1 MTVCDICCEY
11 RTAFIICSYCKFQA
25 CEICIKN
32 FIEDR
37 PREPLCMK
45 CGKIWSREFVLQN
58 TTNKK
63 WFLQHIG
70 KYILEQ
76 EKMLLPETQ
85 EEAFLISRIQ
95 ELTQCLKSLPTNKR
109 LKHMYKNAD
118 ARSKAIEEKLDIMR
132 KIKFVIRSTKQ
143 LTITYGG
150 IGFERAPGKGN
161 HYIFKCPSDCR
172 GFVSNDYCCGT
183 CKGLICKKCRV
194 QINKEDSEHICNED
208 DIKSSVLVSSLTKP
222 CPKCM
227 TPILKSGG
235 CDQMFCVVCN
245 TAFSWITGEIETGV
259 IHNPHYYEYLST
271 LTNPIVD
278 IEVIACG
285 DIPDAMTFM
294 NRIMRVT
301 NSEIFIR
308 KLRDLH
314 LITRH
319 IRHAVVPAWQINKV
333 KDNIDI
339 RVEYLLGEIDETTW
353 ESKLLFREK
362 KRMKIKA
369 FHDLIQMVLVILE
382 DFVRRV
388 FSMDISNIEKWHS
401 VSRSTIVEAVYL
413 KKYYCTS
420 LSQICKVYGGA
431 IPLEL
436 LNAFPYF
443 DNE

>member
-11 RTAFIICSYCKFQA
+11 KTAFIICSYCKFQA
-25 CEICIKN
+25 CETCNQK
-32 FIEDR
+32 FIEDKL
-37 PREPLCMK
+37 REPLCMN
-45 CGKIWSREFVLQN
+45 CGNIWSREFVLEN
-58 TTNKK
+58 IIDKK

-76 EKMLLPETQ
+76 EKMLLPKTQ
-85 EEAFLISRIQ
+85 EEASLISRIQ
-95 ELTQCLKSLPTNKR
+95 ELSQCIKSLPTNQR
-109 LKHMYKNAD
+109 LKSMYKNSD
-118 ARSKAIEEKLDIMR
+118 AFLQAIEEKRDILW
-132 KIKFVIRSTKQ
+132 KIKCEIHSAKR

-150 IGFERAPGKGN
+150 IDSDRGSSKRD

-172 GFVSNDYCCGT
+172 GFISNNYICGT
-183 CKGLICKKCRV
+183 CKGLVCKKCRV
-194 QINKEDSEHICNED
+194 QIKEDLEHICNED
-208 DIKSSVLVSSLTKP
+208 DIKSSSLVSSLTKP

-235 CDQMFCVVCN
+235 CDQMFCVLCH
-245 TAFSWITGEIETGV
+245 TAFSWTTGKIEVGV

-271 LTNPIVD
+271 LTTPVVD
-278 IEVIACG
+278 IEVLACG
-285 DIPDAMTFM
+285 DIPDAMTYI
-294 NRIMRVT
+294 NRITTAT
-301 NSEIFIR
+301 NSEIFIK

-314 LITRH
+314 LIARH
-319 IRHAVVPAWQINKV
+319 IRHAIVPSWQINKV

-339 RVEYLLGEIDETTW
+339 RVQYLLGEIDETTW

-382 DFVRRV
+382 DFVRQV
-388 FSMDISNIEKWHS
+388 FSFDIFNIEKWHS
-401 VSRSTIVEAVYL
+401 LSSSIILEAVYL

-420 LSQICKVYGGA
+420 LSQICKVHGGT

-436 LNAFPYF
+436 SNAFPYS
-443 DNE
+443 DE

>member
-1 MTVCDICCEY
+1 MTECDICCEY
-11 RTAFIICSYCKFQA
+11 KTAFMVCSYCKFQA
-25 CEICIKN
+25 CETCVQK
-32 FIEDR
+32 FIEDK

-58 TTNKK
+58 TTDKK
-63 WFLQHIG
+63 WFFQHIG

-85 EEAFLISRIQ
+85 EEASLISRIQ
-95 ELTQCLKSLPTNKR
+95 ELSQCIKSLPTNSR
-109 LKHMYKNAD
+109 LKHMYKNLD
-118 ARSKAIEEKLDIMR
+118 LNKALEEKRDITW
-132 KIKFVIRSTKQ
+132 KIKFDIQSTKAM
-143 LTITYGG
+143 TITYGG
-150 IGFERAPGKGN
+150 IGLDRARSKDN

-183 CKGLICKKCRV
+183 CKCLVCKKCRV
-194 QINKEDSEHICNED
+194 QIKEENLEHICNED
-208 DIKSSVLVSSLTKP
+208 DIKSSALVSSLTKP

-235 CDQMFCVVCN
+235 CDQMFCVVCY
-245 TAFSWITGEIETGV
+245 TAFSWTTGEIEVGV

-271 LTNPIVD
+271 LTMPMVD
-278 IEVIACG
+278 IEVLACG

-294 NRIMRVT
+294 NRIT
-301 NSEIFIR
+301 KITCSDIFIR

-314 LITRH
+314 IIARH
-319 IRHAVVPAWQINKV
+319 MRHAVVPAWQINKV

-339 RVEYLLGEIDETTW
+339 RVQYLLGEIDETTW

-388 FSMDISNIEKWHS
+388 FSLDIFNIEKWHS
-401 VSRSTIVEAVYL
+401 VSSSTIVEVVYL
-413 KKYYCTS
+413 KKYYSGS
-420 LSQICKVYGGA
+420 LSQICKVHGGV

-436 LNAFPYF
+436 SNAFPYS
-443 DNE
+443 EE

>member
-1 MTVCDICCEY
+1 MTDCDICCEY
-11 RTAFIICSYCKFQA
+11 KTTFIICSYCKTQA
-25 CEICIKN
+25 CETCIQK

-45 CGKIWSREFVLQN
+45 CGKIWSREFVLEN
-58 TTNKK
+58 ITDKK

-85 EEAFLISRIQ
+85 EEASLIYHIQ
-95 ELTQCLKSLPTNKR
+95 KLSQYLKSLPTNKR
-109 LKHMYKNAD
+109 LKRMYKNSD
-118 ARSKAIEEKLDIMR
+118 TLSNAIQEKRDILL
-132 KIKFVIRSTKQ
+132 KIKHSIHSTKL

-150 IGFERAPGKGN
+150 IGSKTDSAEKE

-172 GFVSNDYCCGT
+172 GFVSNNYRCGT
-183 CKGLICKKCRV
+183 CKGIVCKKCRV
-194 QINKEDSEHICNED
+194 QINSEHICNED
-208 DIKSSVLVSSLTKP
+208 DIKSSALVSSLTKS

-227 TPILKSGG
+227 TQILKSGG
-235 CDQMFCVVCN
+235 CDQMFCVVCH
-245 TAFSWITGEIETGV
+245 TAFSWTTGKIETGI

-271 LTNPIVD
+271 LTTQMID
-278 IEVIACG
+278 IEVLACG
-285 DIPDAMTFM
+285 DIPDAITFT
-294 NRIMRVT
+294 NRITKVT
-301 NSEIFIR
+301 NSDIFIR
-308 KLRDLH
+308 KLKNIH
-314 LITRH
+314 LIARH
-319 IRHAVVPAWQINKV
+319 IRHGVVPAWQINKV

-339 RVEYLLGEIDETTW
+339 RVQYLLEEIDETTW
-353 ESKLLFREK
+353 ASKLLFREK

-369 FHDLIQMVLVILE
+369 FQDLIQMVLVILE

-388 FSMDISNIEKWHS
+388 FSFDISNIEKWHS
-401 VSRSTIVEAVYL
+401 VSSSTIIEAVYL

>member
-1 MTVCDICCEY
+1 MIECDICCEY
-11 RTAFIICSYCKFQA
+11 KTTFIICSYCKTQA
-25 CEICIKN
+25 CETCVQK

-45 CGKIWSREFVLQN
+45 CGNIWSREFVLEN
-58 TTNKK
+58 IVDKK

-85 EEAFLISRIQ
+85 EEASLIYHIQ
-95 ELTQCLKSLPTNKR
+95 KLSQYLKSLPTNKR
-109 LKHMYKNAD
+109 LKSMYKNSD
-118 ARSKAIEEKLDIMR
+118 TLSKAIEEKRDILW
-132 KIKFVIRSTKQ
+132 KIKYSIHSTKL

-150 IGFERAPGKGN
+150 IGSKTGSAEKE

-172 GFVSNDYCCGT
+172 GFVSNNYRCGT
-183 CKGLICKKCRV
+183 CKGVVCKKCRV
-194 QINKEDSEHICNED
+194 QINQENSEHICNED
-208 DIKSSVLVSSLTKP
+208 DIKSSALVSSLTKT

-227 TPILKSGG
+227 TQILKSGG
-235 CDQMFCVVCN
+235 CDQMFCVVCQ
-245 TAFSWITGEIETGV
+245 TAFSWTTGKTETGV

-271 LTNPIVD
+271 LTTPMVD
-278 IEVIACG
+278 IEVLACG
-285 DIPDAMTFM
+285 DIPDAITFI
-294 NRIMRVT
+294 NRITRVT

-308 KLRDLH
+308 KLRNLH
-314 LITRH
+314 LIAIH
-319 IRHAVVPAWQINKV
+319 IRHAIVPEWQINKV

-339 RVEYLLGEIDETTW
+339 RVQYLLEEIDETTW
-353 ESKLLFREK
+353 ASKLLFREK

-388 FSMDISNIEKWHS
+388 FSFDISNIEKWHS
-401 VSRSTIVEAVYL
+401 VSSSTIIEAVYL

-420 LSQICKVYGGA
+420 LSQICKVHGGA
-431 IPLEL
+431 VPLEL

-443 DNE
+443 ENE

>member
-1 MTVCDICCEY
+1 MIECDICCEY
-11 RTAFIICSYCKFQA
+11 KTIFIVCSYCKTQA
-25 CEICIKN
+25 CETCVQK

-45 CGKIWSREFVLQN
+45 CGNIWSREFVLEN
-58 TTNKK
+58 IVDKK

-85 EEAFLISRIQ
+85 EEASLIYHIQ
-95 ELTQCLKSLPTNKR
+95 KLSQCLKSLPTNKS
-109 LKHMYKNAD
+109 LKRMYKNAD
-118 ARSKAIEEKLDIMR
+118 TFSKAIEEKRDILW
-132 KIKFVIRSTKQ
+132 KIKYSIHSTKL

-150 IGFERAPGKGN
+150 IGSKTGSAEKE

-172 GFVSNDYCCGT
+172 GFISNNYRCGT
-183 CKGLICKKCRV
+183 CKGVVCKKCRV
-194 QINKEDSEHICNED
+194 QINQENSEHICNED
-208 DIKSSVLVSSLTKP
+208 DIKSAALVASLTKT

-227 TPILKSGG
+227 TQILKSGG
-235 CDQMFCVVCN
+235 CDQMFCVVCH
-245 TAFSWITGEIETGV
+245 TAFSWTTGKTETGV

-271 LTNPIVD
+271 LTSPMVD
-278 IEVIACG
+278 IEVLACG
-285 DIPDAMTFM
+285 DIPDAITFI
-294 NRIMRVT
+294 NRITRVT
-301 NSEIFIR
+301 NSDIFIR
-308 KLRDLH
+308 KLKIIH
-314 LITRH
+314 LVAIH
-319 IRHAVVPAWQINKV
+319 IRHAIVPEWQINKV

-339 RVEYLLGEIDETTW
+339 RVQYLLGEIDETTW
-353 ESKLLFREK
+353 ASKLLFREK

-388 FSMDISNIEKWHS
+388 FSFDISNIEKWHS
-401 VSRSTIVEAVYL
+401 VSSSTIIEAVYL

-420 LSQICKVYGGA
+420 LSQICKVHGGA

-443 DNE
+443 ENE

>member
-1 MTVCDICCEY
+1 MTACDICCEY
-11 RTAFIICSYCKFQA
+11 KTNLIVCSYCKNQV
-25 CEICIKN
+25 CETCIQK
-32 FIEDR
+32 FIEDKL
-37 PREPLCMK
+37 REPLCMN
-45 CGKIWSREFVLQN
+45 CGNIWSREFVLEN
-58 TTNKK
+58 IIDKK
-63 WFLQHIG
+63 WFFKHIG

-95 ELTQCLKSLPTNKR
+95 ELSKCIKSLPTNQR
-109 LKHMYKNAD
+109 LKSMYKNLD
-118 ARSKAIEEKLDIMR
+118 TLSKAIEEKRDILL
-132 KIKFVIRSTKQ
+132 KIKCEIHSAKR

-150 IGFERAPGKGN
+150 IDSSRASAKGD

-172 GFVSNDYCCGT
+172 GFISNNYSCGT
-183 CKGLICKKCRV
+183 CKGIVCKKCRV
-194 QINKEDSEHICNED
+194 QINKDSEHICNED
-208 DIKSSVLVSSLTKP
+208 DIKSASLVSSLTKP

-245 TAFSWITGEIETGV
+245 TAFSWNTGEIESGV

-271 LTNPIVD
+271 LTNPNVD

-285 DIPDAMTFM
+285 DIPDAMAFM

-301 NSEIFIR
+301 YSDIFTR
-308 KLRDLH
+308 KLRTLH
-314 LITRH
+314 NIARH
-319 IRHAVVPAWQINKV
+319 IRHVIVPSWQINKV

-339 RVEYLLGEIDETTW
+339 RVQYLLEEISETTW

-388 FSMDISNIEKWHS
+388 FSFDIIDIEQWHS
-401 VSRSTIVEAVYL
+401 LASSIIVETVYL
-413 KKYYCTS
+413 KKYYTTS
-420 LSQICKVYGGA
+420 LSQICKVHGGN

-436 LNAFPYF
+436 LYAFPYF